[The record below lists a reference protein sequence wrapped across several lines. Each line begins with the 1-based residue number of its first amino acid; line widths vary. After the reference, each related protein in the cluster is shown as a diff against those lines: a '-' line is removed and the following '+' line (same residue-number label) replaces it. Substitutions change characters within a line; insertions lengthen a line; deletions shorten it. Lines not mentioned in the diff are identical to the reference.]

1 MRETNLKTKEK
12 KKPKMTATPL
22 SAYHVPGN
30 VLNTSWIAFHVV
42 LATRQTRFCYYSLLT
57 DEVTEAQT
65 DNLVQ
70 DHPAGSS
77 RTRHRN
83 PNA

>member
-1 MRETNLKTKEK
+1 MRETNVKTKEK

-22 SAYHVPGN
+22 STYVPGN
-30 VLNTSWIAFHVV
+30 VLNTSWIAFHVM
-42 LATRQTRFCYYSLLT
+42 LATRQTRFCYYSHLT

-70 DHPAGSS
+70 DHPAGSG